1 VGPPSSQGHRR
12 WASHQA
18 RGRAQPGP
26 HSRRRARPGRCVGR
40 GARPG
45 WSGPGPAADWARH
58 PGAGAAGPW
67 PSAAGPLASC
77 HPGRRRGPGHR
88 GGGGWRGPASQGC
101 RRPGH
106 WRHDGRRGWGPAADQ
121 DPGHGPV
128 AGQPPAPRGRQR
140 PGPASLP
147 THHFRPLPTRPSSHG
162 LGRSLC
168 HATAWLVGRH
178 GAAWPRHRAKAGTS
192 GLYRRPWPRRVTSG
206 RTHPQTGVGPMG
218 EPRARWVHGARG
230 RAPSQAR
237 GKGPAGAPPCQLSA
251 WAQLRPSCRA
261 SGWGPSA
268 TLPDDCLGP
277 SSEHQAR
284 RLHRGP
290 HEPRPTV
297 PGNCMGAPNP
307 HPPTQQANGP
317 DPYRRWHPGQSV
329 VPRPPRTTLRN
340 GVAQRGQG
348 RPAWP

>member
-1 VGPPSSQGHRR
+1 VGPPSSQATDGGPHTRPGAEHSRDHTAAVAPGQGGALGGGHDPGGPAQVQRLT
-12 WASHQA
+12 
-18 RGRAQPGP
+18 GRATQERGQQG
-26 HSRRRARPGRCVGR
+26 HGRPQLGRSPPVTLAAGVALATGVVVAGGVLHLKAVGDLAT
-40 GARPG
+40 GAMM
-45 WSGPGPAADWARH
+45 AV
-58 PGAGAAGPW
+58 GAGG
-67 PSAAGPLASC
+67 L
-77 HPGRRRGPGHR
+77 
-88 GGGGWRGPASQGC
+88 
-101 RRPGH
+101 
-106 WRHDGRRGWGPAADQ
+106 AADQ